1 MWNLHSSTITTL
13 PWICSQS
20 LNDMLLNT
28 ALYDYDSC
36 LQCLVNVVIMA
47 TWVNTLPYSCH
58 VVTCACMSVHI
69 LYTVL
74 PGGCQVLAPPDD
86 LTGMSQINLSA

>member
-20 LNDMLLNT
+20 LNDMHLNT

-69 LYTVL
+69 CTHGIVYCFAW
-74 PGGCQVLAPPDD
+74 G
-86 LTGMSQINLSA
+86 LSSLGTPR